1 MPKKAGAALLKRVE
15 KTLKAARRACDKGA
29 ATTRKARKQAAAAAN
44 KCYTAQS
51 RVYKKAL
58 KGSQLLEVEKCFGAD
73 AAAEG
78 KREGDFPS
86 KTAFESE
93 VKKQLESR

>member
-1 MPKKAGAALLKRVE
+1 MRLTVRNCSGE
-15 KTLKAARRACDKGA
+15 TRRAAPVGQ
-29 ATTRKARKQAAAAAN
+29 ARTQAAAAAG

-51 RVYKKAL
+51 RGYKKAL
-58 KGSQLLEVEKCFGAD
+58 KGSQLLEIEKCFGAGAGAD
-73 AAAEG
+73 AAGKG